1 MEAFTLINEQAHEK
15 TFKFVRTNDHAD
27 SFHNILTH
35 IEQDYIRIRTE
46 HDNERTCQHEIS
58 VIGRN
63 REGRIRDRSL
73 YIGDSRRG
81 PITADLNIRGCCNM
95 DFLPPIGIY
104 CRILYAEE
112 EDYEEYQNYD
122 YDDEEDEETEISVM
136 QEIVPQTL
144 PPIRENKCCVCLI
157 EKPNILFCDCRH
169 ISTCQTCDEKGK
181 FKRCP
186 ICRTKVKTNEIIL

>member
-1 MEAFTLINEQAHEK
+1 MEEFTLINEQAHEK

-46 HDNERTCQHEIS
+46 HDNERTTQHVIN

-63 REGRIRDRSL
+63 REGRIRDSSL
-73 YIGDSRRG
+73 HMGGRTRG
-81 PITADLNIRGCCNM
+81 PITTDLNIHRCHNT

-104 CRILYAEE
+104 CKILYAEE

-122 YDDEEDEETEISVM
+122 YGDEETEISII
-136 QEIVPQTL
+136 QDIVPQTL

-157 EKPNILFCDCRH
+157 KKPNILYCDCRH

-186 ICRTKVKTNEIIL
+186 MCRTELKTNKIIL